1 MCVCTPFFFPLSRM
15 VAYDSKPYLI
25 SYRRSWRPTM
35 PPISQFGVVDSID
48 LSRFGLSSASEWV
61 VWKSVYSENI
71 LAPLDCAR
79 LRVEP

>member
-48 LSRFGLSSASEWV
+48 LSQVRIV
-61 VWKSVYSENI
+61 VCERMGRVEVGI
-71 LAPLDCAR
+71 LGEHLGSAR
-79 LRVEP
+79 LCQT